1 MNSNYTHFETTGN
14 TDEKF
19 DPTFTRHHSNDGGD
33 DFSAVNDVTVNS
45 NTVSGVESMVGM
57 GSTPSANG
65 GNGEVQHSDDLQQ
78 AAAAAARLGEVQQ
91 VQSQQHPLQQVQ
103 VHHNYQIHP
112 PTDDDDKKQ
121 ESTQESRPYHR
132 PVSTTKRAA
141 QNRNAQRAFRQRKEK
156 YIKDLETKAAETDHL
171 KQTIDELRAE
181 NLQLRDYTLALQS
194 RVIELSPTSNQNL
207 ANAVNVNAQ
216 DATIPPPPVAIFAN
230 QTPNKQFQQDK

>member
-1 MNSNYTHFETTGN
+1 MNSNYNHFEAANN

-19 DPTFTRHHSNDGGD
+19 DPTFTRHHGNDGGD
-33 DFSAVNDVTVNS
+33 DFSGVNDVNVNNNS
-45 NTVSGVESMVGM
+45 VSGVEGIVGM
-57 GSTPSANG
+57 GSAPSANG
-65 GNGEVQHSDDLQQ
+65 GNGEAQHSDDLQQ

-91 VQSQQHPLQQVQ
+91 VQSQQHPLQQV
-103 VHHNYQIHP
+103 HHNYQIHQ
-112 PTDDDDKKQ
+112 PTDENDKKP
-121 ESTQESRPYHR
+121 ETSQESRPYHR

-156 YIKDLETKAAETDHL
+156 YIKDLEAKAAETDHL
-171 KQTIDELRAE
+171 KQTIEELRAE

-194 RVIELSPTSNQNL
+194 RVIELSPSSSQAM
-207 ANAVNVNAQ
+207 ANTVNVNAP